1 MRYFGAF
8 LVVIAGYAPAAVYAG
23 PVGYDAVLTADVA
36 HVTAGG
42 AQPGTSVLA
51 NLDLTAA
58 WKGSDGWEAHGYVL
72 GDFGGGLSRKRIG
85 DIQGVDNID
94 AVPAW
99 RLFEAYVKKTY
110 AGGHLVSSVGL
121 MNLNGVFDVQKYAR
135 LFLNSS
141 HGIGPEFA
149 QTGPSIFPISGLGT
163 MTSWI
168 VDGKT
173 TFKFGLFDGM
183 PGDPSHPKAFVSLK
197 LSQKE
202 GANYIVEYKRT
213 FTGGYLKL
221 DHWGYTAAYARLDG
235 TGMSR
240 GNSGTYGQLGFTL
253 AGQPDDA
260 AHAVKAWLRVGQ
272 ANGALNAIEG
282 YRGLG
287 VYGPGLSKAGG
298 DQLGFAIAQVRFSA
312 PYRRQ
317 RPGLAR
323 YETDYEVSYGFPLMP
338 AVTLQPDFQFVVHP
352 GARPDARSAQVFI
365 LRSVIDFGAR

>member
-1 MRYFGAF
+1 MRHLRWLWIVAA
-8 LVVIAGYAPAAVYAG
+8 LAAPEAARAGSTT
-23 PVGYDAVLTADVA
+23 YDAVLTTDVA
-36 HVTAGG
+36 DVTAGG
-42 AQPGTSVLA
+42 VKPGANVLA
-51 NLDLTAA
+51 NLDLTAV
-58 WKGSDGWEAHGYVL
+58 WKGGDGWEAHGYVL
-72 GDFGGGLSRKRIG
+72 GDFGGGLSQRRVG

-110 AGGHLVSSVGL
+110 AGGHLISSFGL

-168 VDGKT
+168 IDDRT
-173 TFKFGLFDGM
+173 TFKFGLFDGV
-183 PGDPSHPKAFVSLK
+183 PGDPAHPKAFVSLK

-213 FTGGYLKL
+213 FAGGYFKL
-221 DHWGYTAAYARLDG
+221 DHWGYTAAYPRLDG
-235 TGMSR
+235 QGVSR
-240 GNSGTYGQLGFTL
+240 GNAGTYGQLGFTL

-260 AHAVKAWLRVGQ
+260 AHAIKGWLRLGQ
-272 ANGALNAIEG
+272 ANGALNAVDS

-287 VYGPGLSKAGG
+287 VYGPGWAKAGG
-298 DQLGFAIAQVRFSA
+298 DQMGFAIAQVRFSA
-312 PYRRQ
+312 PYRQ
-317 RPGLAR
+317 QTPGQAR
-323 YETDYEVSYGFPLMP
+323 YETDYELSYSRPVTP
-338 AVTLQPDFQFVVHP
+338 AITLQPDVQLVVHP
-352 GARPDARSAQVFI
+352 GARPDVKTASVFM
-365 LRSVIDFGAR
+365 LRSVVDFAAL